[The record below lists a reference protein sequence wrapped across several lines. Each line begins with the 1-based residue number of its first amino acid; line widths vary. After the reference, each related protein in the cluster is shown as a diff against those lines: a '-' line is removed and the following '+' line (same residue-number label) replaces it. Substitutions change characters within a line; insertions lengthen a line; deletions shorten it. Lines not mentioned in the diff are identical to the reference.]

1 MMGERFSANGEK
13 FSIPG
18 ERFSANGEKFSV
30 ATVATT

>member
-1 MMGERFSANGEK
+1 MGERFSANGEK